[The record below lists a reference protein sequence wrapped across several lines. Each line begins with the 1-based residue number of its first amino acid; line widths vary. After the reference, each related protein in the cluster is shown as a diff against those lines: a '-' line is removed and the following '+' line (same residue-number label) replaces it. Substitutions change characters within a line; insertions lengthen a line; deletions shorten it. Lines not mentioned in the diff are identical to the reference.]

1 MSDDDLRAVIDAAI
15 QRHLASRR
23 ASDKVRAAA
32 AEPARLARI
41 APVQMHASHAQFPV
55 TDGEAKGGAC
65 VIEPA
70 VTCVQSGHCRSR
82 GH

>member
-1 MSDDDLRAVIDAAI
+1 MSPEDLRAVIDAAI

-23 ASDKVRAAA
+23 APGAVLAAPT
-32 AEPARLARI
+32 EPAWPPRI
-41 APVQMHASHAQFPV
+41 APVPKHPSHALFPAA
-55 TDGEAKGGAC
+55 DREAPGGPC

-70 VTCVQSGHCRSR
+70 VTCVQSGHCRSH